1 MKKTINS
8 ICMAS
13 VVTASLLL
21 SACSDF
27 LDKEPLAQGTE
38 AITFHTP
45 EQFEQA
51 ANALY
56 NTDGW
61 KDLNGTAYTN
71 MDKNLDISGLGS
83 NGGGSAP
90 EGDWRWDKIYGHIR
104 TSNVLLEKA
113 EDYGDKDA
121 IAASIGTA
129 YFFRAWQ
136 YFTLLKTFGG
146 VPLIDHAPDMS
157 DEVLYAP
164 RNSRYEVAEFISSDL
179 EKAIP
184 LLPLEQDIPELAD
197 VRVIIGYTN
206 RNEPSDYPGD
216 RQFSSLLKKYD
227 AADIWRTILWRA
239 LAAQPEAAPYCP
251 FIASS
256 WEEDVAAAAQSPEAV
271 DRFLFAANK
280 ALAAAGTRL
289 LVLFD
294 ALDRVAETWNDIDA
308 LTTALLRTTLQLS
321 TYSHIKGKIF
331 LREDHCNRLAFTFPD
346 ASKLLATRVEL
357 SWKRAELYGLLWKRL
372 CNVAG
377 EGGRVLRDVFA
388 HYLPGGL
395 VEKDGF
401 WLFSRTAELTD
412 DTFRPLFHAL
422 TGPFMGKDKRRGVP
436 YIWTV
441 GHLADARQQTSP
453 RSFLVAI
460 RHACDDSRENHSRA
474 EYAIH
479 YESITQ

>member
-129 YFFRAWQ
+129 YFS
-136 YFTLLKTFGG
+136 GHG
-146 VPLIDHAPDMS
+146 NI
-157 DEVLYAP
+157 
-164 RNSRYEVAEFISSDL
+164 SRCSRLSAAFL
-179 EKAIP
+179 
-184 LLPLEQDIPELAD
+184 
-197 VRVIIGYTN
+197 
-206 RNEPSDYPGD
+206 
-216 RQFSSLLKKYD
+216 SL
-227 AADIWRTILWRA
+227 TMH
-239 LAAQPEAAPYCP
+239 P
-251 FIASS
+251 
-256 WEEDVAAAAQSPEAV
+256 
-271 DRFLFAANK
+271 
-280 ALAAAGTRL
+280 T
-289 LVLFD
+289 
-294 ALDRVAETWNDIDA
+294 
-308 LTTALLRTTLQLS
+308 
-321 TYSHIKGKIF
+321 
-331 LREDHCNRLAFTFPD
+331 
-346 ASKLLATRVEL
+346 
-357 SWKRAELYGLLWKRL
+357 
-372 CNVAG
+372 
-377 EGGRVLRDVFA
+377 
-388 HYLPGGL
+388 
-395 VEKDGF
+395 
-401 WLFSRTAELTD
+401 
-412 DTFRPLFHAL
+412 
-422 TGPFMGKDKRRGVP
+422 
-436 YIWTV
+436 
-441 GHLADARQQTSP
+441 
-453 RSFLVAI
+453 
-460 RHACDDSRENHSRA
+460 
-474 EYAIH
+474 
-479 YESITQ
+479 